1 MKPAWLCVGIG
12 VCACYILLVDLS
24 YDIIEA
30 FLDWLLYFPF
40 DSWYLI
46 MFLYCLSFLTAYV
59 LISLLVLTSSKRL
72 LAYIGVVILNGL
84 FLYFTAL
91 LAASRDG
98 DLWIYLGILFR
109 IPIASLLLTIILL
122 VMLGVTSYLRRK
134 ESPAE

>member
-1 MKPAWLCVGIG
+1 
-12 VCACYILLVDLS
+12 
-24 YDIIEA
+24 
-30 FLDWLLYFPF
+30 
-40 DSWYLI
+40 

>member
-1 MKPAWLCVGIG
+1 
-12 VCACYILLVDLS
+12 
-24 YDIIEA
+24 
-30 FLDWLLYFPF
+30 
-40 DSWYLI
+40 
-46 MFLYCLSFLTAYV
+46 
-59 LISLLVLTSSKRL
+59 
-72 LAYIGVVILNGL
+72 L